1 MGKTIK
7 AKITWMVILI
17 VIIGLLASN
26 GISFFLASQTIVEGQ
41 RESLQ
46 VSAEEFAQEIDTWF
60 ESERTM
66 TEGVVYNVNL
76 LNTAKPSV
84 KNLTKI
90 VIAHAANRD
99 ELLNL
104 YIGTEDKSFAQSNL
118 DAETPEGYDPTERGW
133 YQAAAN
139 AGTTIVTD
147 PYMDVLVGG
156 MCITIAS
163 PIYYDGNLI
172 GVVGADVTLDTIN
185 SIMNSIPEDDG
196 QYGFLVDSSGNYII
210 HENEEF
216 LPGEDSVV
224 AVADISDSVSEIISE
239 PGSKLVETND
249 YDGQKNF
256 FATASSEKSGWV
268 LGLAMPSDSIYA
280 TSNHMLLV
288 TIIIFILAILAV
300 IFGVLPLIRRS
311 LAPMESMKSFVKN
324 NIIGEEN
331 LENTENEVQEIN
343 YLIQELKD
351 RFIDTIHRTREESA
365 DIQDK
370 MAGTNKKMGDIND
383 NITTISATMEET
395 GAGIDGQTE
404 SIRRINEASAEVN
417 ETVEN
422 QLHQTEQMA
431 SKTQEIVQRVE
442 EMVPIMLKNKEN
454 AVAVTRESQRKL
466 ALAIDDAK
474 VIEQIVDVSNA
485 ISNIATQTNLL
496 ALNASIEAARAGEA
510 GKGFAVVADEINSL
524 AVTTK
529 EEIDK
534 VNTLTNKV
542 TDSVKAL
549 SDESNE
555 ILMFLNDVV
564 LIDYESM
571 ENLARE
577 YREDAEYYGQ
587 MSKTLNDDARGLS
600 VSMGA
605 INEGISDIDRAQEGL
620 SHAMQDVNINLQEIT
635 ESSESIAKETENVL
649 SGIDSLQETVGKFN
663 V

>member
-1 MGKTIK
+1 
-7 AKITWMVILI
+7 
-17 VIIGLLASN
+17 
-26 GISFFLASQTIVEGQ
+26 
-41 RESLQ
+41 
-46 VSAEEFAQEIDTWF
+46 
-60 ESERTM
+60 
-66 TEGVVYNVNL
+66 
-76 LNTAKPSV
+76 
-84 KNLTKI
+84 
-90 VIAHAANRD
+90 
-99 ELLNL
+99 
-104 YIGTEDKSFAQSNL
+104 
-118 DAETPEGYDPTERGW
+118 
-133 YQAAAN
+133 
-139 AGTTIVTD
+139 
-147 PYMDVLVGG
+147 
-156 MCITIAS
+156 
-163 PIYYDGNLI
+163 
-172 GVVGADVTLDTIN
+172 
-185 SIMNSIPEDDG
+185 
-196 QYGFLVDSSGNYII
+196 
-210 HENEEF
+210 
-216 LPGEDSVV
+216 
-224 AVADISDSVSEIISE
+224 
-239 PGSKLVETND
+239 
-249 YDGQKNF
+249 
-256 FATASSEKSGWV
+256 
-268 LGLAMPSDSIYA
+268 
-280 TSNHMLLV
+280 
-288 TIIIFILAILAV
+288 
-300 IFGVLPLIRRS
+300 
-311 LAPMESMKSFVKN
+311 
-324 NIIGEEN
+324 
-331 LENTENEVQEIN
+331 
-343 YLIQELKD
+343 
-351 RFIDTIHRTREESA
+351 
-365 DIQDK
+365 

>member
-280 TSNHMLLV
+280 TSI
-288 TIIIFILAILAV
+288 T
-300 IFGVLPLIRRS
+300 
-311 LAPMESMKSFVKN
+311 N
-324 NIIGEEN
+324 NIYTCHFGRNLRCTSSYQKIIGSHGVHEK
-331 LENTENEVQEIN
+331 L
-343 YLIQELKD
+343 
-351 RFIDTIHRTREESA
+351 REKQYNRRRKPGEYRKRSS
-365 DIQDK
+365 
-370 MAGTNKKMGDIND
+370 GNK
-383 NITTISATMEET
+383 
-395 GAGIDGQTE
+395 
-404 SIRRINEASAEVN
+404 
-417 ETVEN
+417 
-422 QLHQTEQMA
+422 
-431 SKTQEIVQRVE
+431 
-442 EMVPIMLKNKEN
+442 
-454 AVAVTRESQRKL
+454 
-466 ALAIDDAK
+466 
-474 VIEQIVDVSNA
+474 
-485 ISNIATQTNLL
+485 
-496 ALNASIEAARAGEA
+496 
-510 GKGFAVVADEINSL
+510 
-524 AVTTK
+524 
-529 EEIDK
+529 
-534 VNTLTNKV
+534 
-542 TDSVKAL
+542 L
-549 SDESNE
+549 SD
-555 ILMFLNDVV
+555 
-564 LIDYESM
+564 
-571 ENLARE
+571 
-577 YREDAEYYGQ
+577 
-587 MSKTLNDDARGLS
+587 
-600 VSMGA
+600 
-605 INEGISDIDRAQEGL
+605 
-620 SHAMQDVNINLQEIT
+620 
-635 ESSESIAKETENVL
+635 
-649 SGIDSLQETVGKFN
+649 SGIKRQIYRYHSSHP
-663 V
+663 